1 MEGQTEVNNER
12 CCDDVMLKRCTA
24 EWQPRFHPVWWMHV
38 LSGDIY
44 RESRAGSSLDV
55 SGTGARQKSADSGED
70 NILQHIKNLMFA
82 PSYPIDN
89 GFAPIQRKAIKY
101 SYKSTK
107 P

>member
-1 MEGQTEVNNER
+1 
-12 CCDDVMLKRCTA
+12 
-24 EWQPRFHPVWWMHV
+24 
-38 LSGDIY
+38 
-44 RESRAGSSLDV
+44 
-55 SGTGARQKSADSGED
+55 
-70 NILQHIKNLMFA
+70 MFA